1 MNCKEKEQEKIKRLE
16 EEQRKDEEA
25 KKNERRFSKKSWGYK
40 DW

>member
-25 KKNERRFSKKSWGYK
+25 KKTERRFSKKSWGYK
-40 DW
+40 YL